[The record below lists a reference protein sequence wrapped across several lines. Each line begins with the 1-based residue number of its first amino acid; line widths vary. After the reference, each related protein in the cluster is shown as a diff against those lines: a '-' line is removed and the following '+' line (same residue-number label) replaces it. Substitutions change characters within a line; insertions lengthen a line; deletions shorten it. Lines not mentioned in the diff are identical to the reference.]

1 VESLVDAGI
10 YVVEI
15 IGGVGAVGA
24 VTKAIAI
31 AMIVA
36 SQRMLQEFPVDLS
49 NNVSVLLGYC
59 LESSIG

>member
-1 VESLVDAGI
+1 LVDAGI